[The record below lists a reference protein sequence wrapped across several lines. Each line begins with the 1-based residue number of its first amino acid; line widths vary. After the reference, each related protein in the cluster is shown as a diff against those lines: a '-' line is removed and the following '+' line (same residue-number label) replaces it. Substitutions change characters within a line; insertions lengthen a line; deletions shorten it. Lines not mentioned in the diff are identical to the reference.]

1 MRLAKRVN
9 GPHVASVVALSAPIS
24 RKRPLSKQL
33 IIAEKPS
40 VAADIAR
47 ALGGFVK
54 HNDYYESDRYVLS
67 SAVGHLLEIG
77 MPEDEEVKR
86 GKWTFAHLPAI
97 PTHFELHPIEKNE
110 SRLKTLLKLIRR
122 KDVERLVNACDAG
135 REGEL
140 IFRYIVQYA
149 KTQKPIERLWLQSM
163 TPASIREGFERLR
176 SDKTMRP
183 LADAAVCRSESDW
196 LVGINGTRAMTAFNS
211 KSGGFQLT
219 TVGRVQTPTLAILV
233 EREEKIRAFKPRD
246 YWELIGTFRA
256 EAGEYTGR
264 WFDEH
269 FKKRDGSVDKDDV
282 DDADRRAE
290 RIWDEA
296 AARAIAD
303 ACIGKP
309 GIVTEE
315 SKPSTQIAPLLY
327 DLTSLQRDAN
337 GRFGFSAR
345 TTLSLAQAL
354 YEKHKALTY
363 PRTDSRALP
372 EDYQNTVKAT
382 LTELAD
388 TNAYGVH
395 ARKILRN
402 KWVKPNKRI
411 FDNAKIS
418 DHFAIIPTLVH
429 PKHLNEVEA
438 KLYDL
443 VVKRFLAVFHPA
455 AEFMVTTRITRVG
468 EAPFKSEGKVMVEP
482 GWLAVYGRDLSGDEP
497 TLTPVRVREVME
509 EGATR
514 ASQAPTEGKESRSN
528 ARRFEGEESV
538 ATEKVDVVPLT
549 TRPPPRFTEAT
560 LLSAM
565 EGAGKSI
572 EDDELREAMRE
583 KGLGTPATRAQ
594 IIEGLIAERYIL
606 RDGKELIPT
615 PKASSLMVL
624 LHGLGIPE
632 LFSPEL
638 TAEWEF
644 KLAQMEHGAL
654 ARGAFMREI
663 VDMTKHIVA
672 QAKNYESDTIPGD
685 FATLTA
691 RCPKCGGE
699 VHEKYKRFQCV
710 NCDFGFWK
718 IMGGRQLAPSEADTL
733 IETREVGPLDG
744 FRSKMGRPFS
754 AKLKMNDANEV
765 EFDFGPR
772 LDDDDAEAPN
782 FSGQEAIGPCPK
794 CGNRVFETPNA
805 YVCERAVG
813 EGRSCDFRSG
823 RTILQRVVERE
834 QMAKLLATGKTD
846 LLQFVSAR
854 TRRPF
859 SAYLV
864 KQADGK
870 VGFEFEAKE
879 PGRKGARPVRSAPLR
894 VLGKHPR
901 DRQPIELHAG
911 RYGPYVKHG
920 STNATLPDRNAVD
933 SLSLDEAVA
942 LVDEKEGR
950 TATTPPRRSVGTRGP
965 RKTAEAREPS
975 DQPSATRRASRRDVN
990 GNGTTSRTSSKSALK
1005 SALKNAP
1012 PAAVPRKAAATKA
1025 PAPKS
1030 IARKTTAR
1038 TSAASSSSKRD
1049 AQAVAKAPPGTH
1061 AKSSKRTAARTR
1073 K

>member
-1 MRLAKRVN
+1 MAK
-9 GPHVASVVALSAPIS
+9 H
-24 RKRPLSKQL
+24 L

-47 ALGGFVK
+47 SLGGFTK
-54 HNDYYESDRYVLS
+54 QADYFESDRYVLS

-97 PTHFELHPIEKNE
+97 PSHFELKPIEKNE
-110 SRLKTLLKLIRR
+110 ARLKTLLKLIRR
-122 KDVERLVNACDAG
+122 KDVSRLVNACDAG

-149 KTQKPIERLWLQSM
+149 RTDKPIERLWLQSM
-163 TPASIREGFERLR
+163 TPASIREGFARLR
-176 SDKTMRP
+176 SDQAMQP

-233 EREEKIRAFKPRD
+233 DREEKIRAFVPRD
-246 YWELIGTFRA
+246 YWELIATFRA
-256 EAGEYTGR
+256 QAGEYTGR
-264 WFDEH
+264 WFDEN
-269 FKKRDGSVDKDDV
+269 FRKRNAATDESGVAI
-282 DDADRRAE
+282 DDADRRPE
-290 RIWDEA
+290 RLWDEA

-303 ACIGKP
+303 ACVGRP
-309 GIVTEE
+309 GVVTEE
-315 SKPSTQIAPLLY
+315 AKPTTQIAPLLY
-327 DLTSLQRDAN
+327 DLTSLQREAN

-372 EDYQNTVKAT
+372 EDYIGTVEAT
-382 LTELAD
+382 MRELAE
-388 TNAYGVH
+388 TNAYGAF
-395 ARKILRN
+395 ARSILKHR
-402 KWVKPNKRI
+402 WVRPNKRI

-418 DHFAIIPTLVH
+418 DHFAIIPTLVR
-429 PKHLNEVEA
+429 PRHLNDLEA

-443 VVKRFLAVFHPA
+443 VVRRFLAVFHPA
-455 AEFMVTTRITRVG
+455 AEFLVTTRITRVG
-468 EAPFKSEGKVMVEP
+468 EHPFKSEGKVLVQA
-482 GWLAVYGRDLSGDEP
+482 GWLAVYGKEAAGEEP
-497 TLTPVRVREVME
+497 TLTPVKVREVAAKTSESADSPDRAGGVRRYEGTE
-509 EGATR
+509 E
-514 ASQAPTEGKESRSN
+514 
-528 ARRFEGEESV
+528 V
-538 ATEKVDVVPLT
+538 ATQKVDVTPLT
-549 TRPPPRFTEAT
+549 TRPPARFNEAT

-565 EGAGKSI
+565 EGAGKLI

-594 IIEGLIAERYIL
+594 IIEGLITERYIL
-606 RDGKELIPT
+606 REGKELIPT
-615 PKASSLMVL
+615 PKAFSLLTL

-644 KLAQMEHGAL
+644 KLAQMEHGQL
-654 ARGAFMREI
+654 ARSDFMHEI
-663 VDMTKHIVA
+663 VGMTKHIVA

-685 FATLTA
+685 FATLSA

-699 VHEKYKRFQCV
+699 VHERYKKFQCV
-710 NCDFGFWK
+710 DCDFGFWK
-718 IMGGRQLAPSEADTL
+718 ILGGRQIAPAEADALLTD
-733 IETREVGPLDG
+733 REVGPLDG
-744 FRSKMGRPFS
+744 FRSRIGRPFS
-754 AKLKMNDANEV
+754 AKLRLTDANEV

-772 LDDDDAEAPN
+772 PDDDDGAAPD
-782 FSGQEAIGPCPK
+782 FSGQEPLGPCPK

-813 EGRSCDFRSG
+813 EGRTCDFRSG
-823 RTILQRVVERE
+823 RTILQRPIDRA
-834 QMAKLLATGKTD
+834 QMSKLLETGKTD

-864 KQADGK
+864 KQPDGK

-879 PGRKGARPVRSAPLR
+879 PGRRGARPARGAPLR

-901 DRQPIELHAG
+901 DRQPVELHAG

-920 STNATLPDRNAVD
+920 TTNATLPDRDAVD
-933 SLSLDEAVA
+933 SLSLEQAVA
-942 LVDEKEGR
+942 LVDEKAGR
-950 TATTPPRRSVGTRGP
+950 ASAAGRRNAVVRAP
-965 RKTAEAREPS
+965 RKTPVAAEPS
-975 DQPSATRRASRRDVN
+975 PASRQRRAT
-990 GNGTTSRTSSKSALK
+990 GNGSKAGSRKTTMAKAG
-1005 SALKNAP
+1005 N
-1012 PAAVPRKAAATKA
+1012 AAATGARSIAARKRVAKVPGAKVPVPKTSKKHARKPSAIKRRAA
-1025 PAPKS
+1025 PAPKTPVT
-1030 IARKTTAR
+1030 ARKTT
-1038 TSAASSSSKRD
+1038 KR
-1049 AQAVAKAPPGTH
+1049 AT
-1061 AKSSKRTAARTR
+1061 TR